1 MALLCVDPQGASLG
15 FLDIR
20 VKIGDPVRRCGER
33 SIRAMILTC
42 PECAS
47 RYFVDDAK
55 VGPAGRVVRCASCGH
70 RWTARNEEAVDLFD
84 GPQGASLANPA
95 EGVEP
100 GGEAA
105 AGAAATADP
114 DAEEP
119 PVSAL
124 PGEELPK
131 VFRARANAERRLR
144 EATAT
149 GVIWAGMAAVMAAI
163 VVAALI
169 FRIDVVRILPGAAG
183 AYATVG
189 LPVNTV
195 GLVIDR
201 DSIKAQPS
209 MQEGHAVVTV
219 TGTIRNITEHEVTA
233 PPLRVELLDKDEKRV
248 AGQLAGAA
256 NAKIPPGEMRHFSIT
271 FLNPPRTA
279 KDLQIGFAT
288 EPGAA
293 KVVKTALKKPGEHG
307 AEPELSLRGAQDA
320 PVEHEAAGQE
330 PPGHESGDQTS
341 PPNSHEPAT
350 HE

>member
-1 MALLCVDPQGASLG
+1 M
-15 FLDIR
+15 
-20 VKIGDPVRRCGER
+20 
-33 SIRAMILTC
+33 
-42 PECAS
+42 
-47 RYFVDDAK
+47 
-55 VGPAGRVVRCASCGH
+55 
-70 RWTARNEEAVDLFD
+70 
-84 GPQGASLANPA
+84 
-95 EGVEP
+95 
-100 GGEAA
+100 
-105 AGAAATADP
+105 AAT
-114 DAEEP
+114 
-119 PVSAL
+119 
-124 PGEELPK
+124 
-131 VFRARANAERRLR
+131 
-144 EATAT
+144 
-149 GVIWAGMAAVMAAI
+149 MAVI

-169 FRIDVVRILPGAAG
+169 FRIDVVRVLPGAAG
-183 AYATVG
+183 AYAAVG

-209 MQEGHAVVTV
+209 MQDGHAVVTV

-233 PPLRVELLDKDEKRV
+233 PPLRVELLNKDEKRV

-256 NAKIPPGEMRHFSIT
+256 NAKIPPGEVRHFSIT

-307 AEPELSLRGAQDA
+307 AQPDLSLRGAQDT

-341 PPNSHEPAT
+341 PPDSHEPAPP
-350 HE
+350 

>member
-1 MALLCVDPQGASLG
+1 
-15 FLDIR
+15 
-20 VKIGDPVRRCGER
+20 
-33 SIRAMILTC
+33 MILTC

-47 RYFVDDAK
+47 RYFVEDSK
-55 VGPAGRVVRCASCGH
+55 VGSAGRVVRCASCGN
-70 RWTARNEEAVDLFD
+70 RWTARNEDAVDLFD
-84 GPQGASLANPA
+84 EPESPTLASQIESA
-95 EGVEP
+95 EQVPET
-100 GGEAA
+100 A
-105 AGAAATADP
+105 AGEG
-114 DAEEP
+114 EEP

-131 VFRARANAERRLR
+131 VFRARADAERRLR

-149 GVIWAGMAAVMAAI
+149 GVIWAGMAAAMAVV

-169 FRIDVVRILPGAAG
+169 FRIDIVRIMPGSAG
-183 AYATVG
+183 AYAAVG

-209 MQEGHAVVTV
+209 MQDGHAVVTV
-219 TGTIRNITEHEVTA
+219 TGTIRNITEHEVVS
-233 PPLRVELLDKDEKRV
+233 PPLRIELLSKDDKRV
-248 AGQLAGAA
+248 AGQLAAA
-256 NAKIPPGEMRHFSIT
+256 ADPRIPPGEVRHFSIT

-293 KVVKTALKKPGEHG
+293 KAVKSALKAPEAHG
-307 AEPELSLRGAQDA
+307 SEPEFSLRGAQDA

-330 PPGHESGDQTS
+330 PPGHESGEAT
-341 PPNSHEPAT
+341 PPPADSHEPAH